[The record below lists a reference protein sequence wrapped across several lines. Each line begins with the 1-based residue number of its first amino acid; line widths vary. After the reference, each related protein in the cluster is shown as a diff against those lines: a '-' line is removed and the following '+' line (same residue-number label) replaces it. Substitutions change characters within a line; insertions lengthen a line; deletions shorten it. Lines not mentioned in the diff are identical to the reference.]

1 MKKLE
6 FIDSGLVENVCYAC
20 LHSVWY
26 PAHPKVSRILIL
38 QIMIISQKGVFND
51 SSHQHLQ
58 SPNLFQNSWIQDLW
72 NYHMSKKSSF
82 DLIVFFNYSNYFP
95 TTVASTY
102 NRQSNKPNFQDGLA
116 QSVLIYDPRC
126 REQIWRFFTYMFL
139 HGDPIHLG
147 FNLALQLLVGKFIL
161 KSLLTFPACF

>member
-1 MKKLE
+1 MLSTSTITKPFSK
-6 FIDSGLVENVCYAC
+6 FVDSGFVKLSDE
-20 LHSVWY
+20 
-26 PAHPKVSRILIL
+26 
-38 QIMIISQKGVFND
+38 Q
-51 SSHQHLQ
+51 
-58 SPNLFQNSWIQDLW
+58 
-72 NYHMSKKSSF
+72 KSSF
-82 DLIVFFNYSNYFP
+82 DLIIFFNSSNYFP

-147 FNLALQLLVGKFIL
+147 FNLALQLLVGKFIHGI
-161 KSLLTFPACF
+161 LLTKLFWPIVRKDCSSDQKKLLRFEAEGR